1 MAVGFRFSGFHP
13 SGGRS
18 WLWPDD
24 SAASHPAMRIVRACG
39 HGIGW
44 PYLLSASGGCAGFV
58 SWLVLWHCFVN
69 CLFVFFLVSL
79 ILSIA
84 CFSLF
89 FPFAFRIEVAP
100 KTGSTMLWR
109 PNQIQFSG
117 LRATNAASFFLSNL
131 LEESPVLKKAQ
142 TVFPQIHT
150 HIYVYT
156 YKRCSR

>member
-69 CLFVFFLVSL
+69 CLFVFFSGFAYSFHCMFFIVFPICLQDWSGSKNRKHNVMEAEPDSVQWL
-79 ILSIA
+79 AGNQCSEL
-84 CFSLF
+84 
-89 FPFAFRIEVAP
+89 FPFQPLGRE
-100 KTGSTMLWR
+100 
-109 PNQIQFSG
+109 
-117 LRATNAASFFLSNL
+117 
-131 LEESPVLKKAQ
+131 PVLKKAQ

-156 YKRCSR
+156 YKGCSR